1 MKKHCLFGL
10 VVLIVLAFPLAANA
24 EEEDAKY
31 NFASAQGAKQLKI
44 APGAE
49 GEGVIYFYNID
60 GNRITHITLAVS
72 QAPDNWHVEIDPP
85 THDIEVEVSGMPV
98 TVTENLHAAPS
109 ELLLEEPAPGDVP
122 EGMVSIKVP
131 TRGYAFASPACI
143 IVRVPEPAEIGTTAD
158 IIIAA
163 EAEWLGQ
170 GGAAAIKQARD
181 FEFSVTVV
189 SASTEFTETIVGEDG
204 STGAPDAAATSPS
217 ATWWLPVIIGGAVA
231 AVVAGVV
238 VSRRRAAHRRG

>member
-1 MKKHCLFGL
+1 MRRIAVILSAVALL
-10 VVLIVLAFPLAANA
+10 VAFASPVLA
-24 EEEDAKY
+24 EEDAKY
-31 NFASAQGAKQLKI
+31 NFASAQGAKELEVI
-44 APGAE
+44 PGGE
-49 GEGVIYFYNID
+49 SEGVIYFYNID
-60 GNRITHITLAVS
+60 GNRITHITLEVS
-72 QAPDNWHVEIDPP
+72 QAPENWQVEIDPP

-143 IVRVPEPAEIGTTAD
+143 IVRVPESAEIGTTAD

-170 GGAAAIKQARD
+170 GGAAAIKPARD

-189 SASTEFTETIVGEDG
+189 SASTEFTETIVGEG
-204 STGAPDAAATSPS
+204 GGTEATDAAAKP
-217 ATWWLPVIIGGAVA
+217 ATWWWPAIIGGAVA

-238 VSRRRAAHRRG
+238 ITRRRAAHRRG

>member
-1 MKKHCLFGL
+1 MRRIALILSVVALL
-10 VVLIVLAFPLAANA
+10 VAFASPALAG
-24 EEEDAKY
+24 EDAKY
-31 NFASAQGAKQLKI
+31 NFASAQGAKQLKV

-72 QAPDNWHVEIDPP
+72 QSPENWHVEIDPP

-143 IVRVPEPAEIGTTAD
+143 IVRVPESVEIGTTAD

-181 FEFSVTVV
+181 FDFSVTVV
-189 SASTEFTETIVGEDG
+189 SASTEFTETIVGEG
-204 STGAPDAAATSPS
+204 GGTEATDAAANP
-217 ATWWLPVIIGGAVA
+217 ATWWWPVIIGGAAA

-238 VSRRRAAHRRG
+238 ITRRRAAHRRG